1 MTRSRVISSLC
12 WIAKATFLCL
22 LRISSSLCLGGP
34 NFSTNKSKPS
44 RYFPDKDESA
54 SAFFEN
60 YRNTILKPT
69 KKEIEYYKSGKPT
82 KGDMKDFGGYVDAA
96 DRNGMAEYVYL
107 YNIKD
112 KKWYF
117 ADVYGDKK
125 LKKLF

>member
-1 MTRSRVISSLC
+1 
-12 WIAKATFLCL
+12 
-22 LRISSSLCLGGP
+22 
-34 NFSTNKSKPS
+34 
-44 RYFPDKDESA
+44 
-54 SAFFEN
+54 
-60 YRNTILKPT
+60 
-69 KKEIEYYKSGKPT
+69 
-82 KGDMKDFGGYVDAA
+82 MKDFGGYVDAA